1 MSERTQP
8 TIESMAATVEL
19 ARLTILMGMD
29 ELRRAQ
35 TIPQFRG
42 AITHDLYTIRM
53 FSTLCA
59 DTLCGGVRWQAVRL
73 GCGVCAGD
81 GRDAPP
87 IQTGGWFGLDFP
99 H

>member
-35 TIPQFRG
+35 TVDQN
-42 AITHDLYTIRM
+42 
-53 FSTLCA
+53 
-59 DTLCGGVRWQAVRL
+59 Q
-73 GCGVCAGD
+73 
-81 GRDAPP
+81 GRDNP
-87 IQTGGWFGLDFP
+87 
-99 H
+99 

>member
-35 TIPQFRG
+35 TI
-42 AITHDLYTIRM
+42 TTIQR
-53 FSTLCA
+53 
-59 DTLCGGVRWQAVRL
+59 
-73 GCGVCAGD
+73 
-81 GRDAPP
+81 RDNP
-87 IQTGGWFGLDFP
+87 
-99 H
+99 